1 MQLSRGDTAADA
13 LLRLL
18 AGAVR
23 EADDRKRGQPV
34 LQVRLDL
41 DAPGVKTDERMG
53 DRPCEHLADASGE
66 GVTCLSR
73 LRAGCEST
81 DEHVLEVL
89 AGPSARPSV
98 DVPPVPPLLT

>member
-1 MQLSRGDTAADA
+1 SAEVIP
-13 LLRLL
+13 LRTRCF
-18 AGAVR
+18 ASWQARSGRPTIANG
-23 EADDRKRGQPV
+23 GQPV

-73 LRAGCEST
+73 LRAGCDST
-81 DEHVLEVL
+81 DDHVLEVL